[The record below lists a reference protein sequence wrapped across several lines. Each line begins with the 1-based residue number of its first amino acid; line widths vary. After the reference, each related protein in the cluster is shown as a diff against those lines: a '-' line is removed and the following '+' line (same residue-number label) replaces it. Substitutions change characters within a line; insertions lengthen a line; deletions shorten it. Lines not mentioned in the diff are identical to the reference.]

1 MAPQLTENPFR
12 LWWPNIR
19 TTLYILGS
27 VVLFLFALNLLVFS
41 LQHLGQSSAET
52 IILATSNP
60 FTGLFI
66 GLLITAMIQSSSTTT
81 ALVVAFVASGSLTL
95 ESAVPII
102 MGANVGTTITSTIVS
117 LGFLNSK
124 KEFKRAVS
132 AGTYHDFFNIL
143 TVAILFPLEY
153 YYQFLSK
160 ASSHITTYFFTT
172 TSAAPLAVQSQGVG
186 SMGGMVEWTLDLIQN
201 GFILVLVAFTLLFG
215 SILLFRRLISD
226 LLLEKSHERL
236 GQFFFQSQGQS
247 FAWGLAT
254 TAAIRSSTI
263 TTSLVVPLVAKRIIK
278 LRQAAPFIIGA
289 NIGTTI
295 TAFIAAILYSNT
307 SPAITIALAHFLFN
321 FIGFLIFFPIPILKK
336 IPFYLANA
344 LGKLTLRYRLAGFVY
359 LLSTFFFIPFCL
371 IYLNRDSV
379 ETTTIVYE
387 TRFTKSDSILK
398 SKLISRLNLRTK
410 NGQWIEFSPYDSNI
424 NIPPS
429 KIHPISYRNKMLFTK
444 ESILMFNKP
453 GFCWDGEDEVG
464 KYQCCV
470 DSILPR
476 FEVMPAF
483 YLDSVY
489 VYQRRYYGDS
499 TQRKVTFYTKP
510 HTPILK
516 QVISDSSG
524 VLETQRIL
532 LIRRD

>member
-1 MAPQLTENPFR
+1 MV
-12 LWWPNIR
+12 
-19 TTLYILGS
+19 S
-27 VVLFLFALNLLVFS
+27 S
-41 LQHLGQSSAET
+41 LQHLGQTSAET
-52 IILATSNP
+52 ILVATSNP

-95 ESAVPII
+95 DSAVPII

-117 LGFLNSK
+117 LGFLNSR

-143 TVAILFPLEY
+143 TVIVLFPLEY
-153 YYQFLSK
+153 YYQFLSRV
-160 ASSHITTYFFTT
+160 SSQITTYFFTT
-172 TSAAPLAVQSQGVG
+172 NTTLFPGEVHS
-186 SMGGMVEWTLDLIQN
+186 SMGMGLDGAVKWMIDLIPN
-201 GFILVLVAFTLLFG
+201 GFILVVIAFTMLFG
-215 SILLFRRLISD
+215 SILLFRKLISD

-236 GQFFFQSQGQS
+236 GVFFFQSQFKS
-247 FAWGLAT
+247 FAWGLVT

-278 LRQAAPFIIGA
+278 LNQAAPYIVGA

-307 SPAITIALAHFLFN
+307 SLAITIALAHFLFN
-321 FIGFLIFFPIPILKK
+321 FIGFLIFFPIPFLRRV
-336 IPFYLANA
+336 PLYLANL

-359 LLSTFFFIPFCL
+359 LLSAFFFVPFCL

-379 ETTTIVYE
+379 EATTIVYE
-387 TRFTKSDSILK
+387 THYSQNDSIKK
-398 SKLISRLNLRTK
+398 SKVVSRINLTTK
-410 NGQWIEFSPYDSNI
+410 KGQWIEFNPYDSTLNTRA
-424 NIPPS
+424 S
-429 KIHPISYRNKMLFTK
+429 KIHSIYYQSNVLFTN

-453 GFCWDGEDEVG
+453 GFCWDGEDVSG

-470 DSILPR
+470 DSILSQ
-476 FEVMPAF
+476 FEIMPNV

-489 VYQRRYYGDS
+489 VYQRTYYGDS
-499 TQRKVTFYTKP
+499 TQRKVTFYMNP
-510 HTPILK
+510 LTPVLK
-516 QVISDSSG
+516 QIVSNEEGI
-524 VLETQRIL
+524 LETQRIL
-532 LIRRD
+532 TFRKD